1 MRREKV
7 RKYWLM
13 HAVGGLLLTGLGLS
27 LFGEAL
33 IRKWENAAFWDWVI
47 WGTLA
52 LLVFNAG
59 ISLVGQA
66 VIYRVKMDNL
76 ADRN

>member
-1 MRREKV
+1 MRNEKLK
-7 RKYWLM
+7 KYWLM
-13 HAVGGLLLTGLGLS
+13 HAVGGLLLTGFGLS

-33 IRKWENAAFWDWVI
+33 IRKWENADFWEWAL

-52 LLVFNAG
+52 LIVFNAG

-66 VIYRVKMDNL
+66 VIFRVKMDSPPESN
-76 ADRN
+76 

>member
-1 MRREKV
+1 MGTK
-7 RKYWLM
+7 KLKKQWLL

-33 IRKWENAAFWDWVI
+33 IRKWENAPLWDWLV

-52 LLVFNAG
+52 LVVFNAG
-59 ISLVGQA
+59 VSLVGQA
-66 VIYRVKMDNL
+66 VVFRVKMDSQKQ
-76 ADRN
+76 R

>member
-1 MRREKV
+1 MGTKRLK
-7 RKYWLM
+7 KQWLL
-13 HAVGGLLLTGLGLS
+13 HAVGGLLMTGLGLS

-33 IRKWENAAFWDWVI
+33 IKKWENAPLWDWLL

-59 ISLVGQA
+59 VSLVGQA
-66 VIYRVKMDNL
+66 VVFRVKLDG
-76 ADRN
+76 RNEK